1 MARIKHYNSET
12 QSWEYSDVTGDAV
25 LYTMQNLDDAEKAI
39 ARDNIGAAS
48 QIELASYADD
58 SYVLFREQNLSEE
71 QKEQARE
78 NIGAVSENDL
88 ILHTDNDYVLFC
100 EQQLTEEQKAQARE
114 NIGAVGKDELS
125 GAGGSADAV
134 LYTMQNLTEEQK
146 AQARVNIGA
155 AREDAKLLPEIY
167 LAENASGSLHYDQ
180 MEELFFF
187 ELNGELEIGKQYT
200 VTFNGVEYTEV
211 ATESGVTGNEAGEHG
226 VEISVP
232 DVFGVIYFHNGWYGS
247 TYNAAVWQHEKLGL
261 DNQGLAIWKPAF
273 LSIDEQE
280 SATVTTPDWN
290 QNDETAPDYIK
301 NRPFYVGTVMDYC
314 VSPQT
319 LDYSIGGAF
328 ATLNFMPN
336 EGQTYILN
344 VNGVEDHVVFEGG
357 TMYSSK
363 LGCEVT
369 FDIGDDEA
377 TAEFVFSEP
386 GVYTV
391 SLGMQVNGVRRMDEK
406 YLPATVV
413 TTKSSITLTATFDD
427 GSTATYQLYGKA
439 VG

>member
-1 MARIKHYNSET
+1 MARIKHYNSKTKE
-12 QSWEYSDVTGDAV
+12 WEYSDVTGDAV

-100 EQQLTEEQKAQARE
+100 EQQLTEEQKTQARE
-114 NIGAVGKDELS
+114 NIGAV
-125 GAGGSADAV
+125 
-134 LYTMQNLTEEQK
+134 
-146 AQARVNIGA
+146 
-155 AREDAKLLPEIY
+155 REDAKLLPETY
-167 LAENASGSLHYDQ
+167 LAENASGSLYYDP

-211 ATESGVTGNEAGEHG
+211 AFESGISGNEAGEYG

-247 TYNAAVWQHEKLGL
+247 TDNAAVWQHEKLGF

-301 NRPFYVGTVMDYC
+301 NRPFYEGTVMDYC

-319 LDYSIGGAF
+319 LDYSIGGVF
-328 ATLNFMPN
+328 ATMNFMPN

-344 VNGVEDHVVFEGG
+344 VNGVEDHVVFEDGA
-357 TMYSSK
+357 MYSSK
-363 LGCEVT
+363 LECEVT

-377 TAEFVFSEP
+377 TAEFIFSES